1 MSDFGDRIKDA
12 RISTRPLVGL
22 AAVQAADQPPPEEVD
37 VEPEVS
43 ADELAA
49 HRRRV
54 DELARRVDALNAAL
68 LRDVP
73 RTATVRAQTDTELLA
88 LERDVFL
95 AAVTG
100 HAASAMEA
108 DGVIAARLEST
119 PGLL

>member
-68 LRDVP
+68 LRELTHHPHGASEFP
-73 RTATVRAQTDTELLA
+73 RTMAVLADELA
-88 LERDVFL
+88 ERVS
-95 AAVTG
+95 G
-100 HAASAMEA
+100 SE
-108 DGVIAARLEST
+108 
-119 PGLL
+119 

>member
-1 MSDFGDRIKDA
+1 MSDFGDRTKDA

-68 LRDVP
+68 LRELTHHPHGASEFP
-73 RTATVRAQTDTELLA
+73 RTMAVLADELA
-88 LERDVFL
+88 ERVS
-95 AAVTG
+95 G
-100 HAASAMEA
+100 SE
-108 DGVIAARLEST
+108 
-119 PGLL
+119 

>member
-1 MSDFGDRIKDA
+1 MSDFGDRINDA

-37 VEPEVS
+37 VEPEAS

-68 LRDVP
+68 LRELTHHPHGASEFP
-73 RTATVRAQTDTELLA
+73 RTMAVLADELA
-88 LERDVFL
+88 ERVS
-95 AAVTG
+95 G
-100 HAASAMEA
+100 SE
-108 DGVIAARLEST
+108 
-119 PGLL
+119 